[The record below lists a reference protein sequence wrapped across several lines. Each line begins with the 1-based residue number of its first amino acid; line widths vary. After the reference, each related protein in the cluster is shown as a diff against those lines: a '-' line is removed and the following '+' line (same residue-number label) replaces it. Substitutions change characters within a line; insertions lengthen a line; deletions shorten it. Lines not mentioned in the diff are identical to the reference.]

1 MPISKEAKALVE
13 AQVNSNEIASK
24 ELNRI
29 LKESKNVEKKLNKE
43 YRSIASKSLLKQ
55 RLVQLYVS
63 GFYNDK
69 QIASI
74 LMVSPTT
81 IKRLLKDND
90 VIDMIM
96 MYQDEEKKLID
107 SKIKALRNKAT
118 ETMFELLDSD
128 DDSIRLATS
137 KDILD
142 RSGHAVK
149 KDVSVDVNISYEQQ
163 LQELA
168 QGIDF
173 EIVEVE

>member
-1 MPISKEAKALVE
+1 MAISKEAKALVE

-81 IKRLLKDND
+81 IMEFR
-90 VIDMIM
+90 
-96 MYQDEEKKLID
+96 
-107 SKIKALRNKAT
+107 R
-118 ETMFELLDSD
+118 
-128 DDSIRLATS
+128 
-137 KDILD
+137 
-142 RSGHAVK
+142 
-149 KDVSVDVNISYEQQ
+149 
-163 LQELA
+163 
-168 QGIDF
+168 
-173 EIVEVE
+173 

>member
-1 MPISKEAKALVE
+1 MAISKEAKALVE

-96 MYQDEEKKLID
+96 M
-107 SKIKALRNKAT
+107 
-118 ETMFELLDSD
+118 
-128 DDSIRLATS
+128 
-137 KDILD
+137 
-142 RSGHAVK
+142 
-149 KDVSVDVNISYEQQ
+149 
-163 LQELA
+163 
-168 QGIDF
+168 
-173 EIVEVE
+173 